1 MESGNS
7 SVVEL
12 HLAKVDVA
20 SSNLV
25 SRSIF
30 LSGSPL
36 YNTDDRVTRIDGYMN
51 KLFLRRHGQVAKA
64 EDCKSLIPGSNPGAA
79 FSLFFQST
87 RNAGVA
93 ELVDAADLKSA
104 EAYVFVPVRVRPPAI
119 HSFQDRHSGNI
130 PLSR

>member
-1 MESGNS
+1 M
-7 SVVEL
+7 VEL

-36 YNTDDRVTRIDGYMN
+36 NNTEGLTTRVTGYRN
-51 KLFLRRHGQVAKA
+51 NSLIRRHGQVAKA

-79 FSLFFQST
+79 FSPFFQSA

-104 EAYVFVPVRVRPPAI
+104 GAYVFVPVRVRPPAL
-119 HSFQDRHSGNI
+119 HSFQDR
-130 PLSR
+130 